1 MPLSA
6 RKVETA
12 GPGRHGDG
20 RGLYL
25 LVKQS
30 GARSWLL
37 RYQVQGRRR
46 DMGLGPYPDVTLAM
60 ARERATEARRL
71 IVNGEDPIAR
81 KQRAHTQTFE
91 GAANQLIESKRPG
104 WKNAKHA
111 AQWTSTLE
119 TYVFPHIGQLRV
131 DKVETADVLSVLSP
145 IWASKSETASRVR
158 QRIEAVLDYATALG
172 LRTGDNPARW
182 RGHLDHLLPKPTK
195 VRAVKH
201 HPALP
206 HSEIKTFMS
215 ALAERT
221 GVASQALR
229 FTILTAARSG
239 ETRGMKWDE
248 VDLENGVWTIPAERM
263 KAGKEQRVP
272 LSKAAIECLGSPRER
287 GGLVF
292 ESEAKP
298 GKAISDMSMT
308 AVLKRMKCDG
318 ITVHGF
324 RSTFRDWAGET
335 TGFPREVI
343 EAALAHR
350 IKDRAEAA
358 YARSDLFDKRRDL
371 MEAWA
376 FAAAAKDAPDNVVR
390 LGGRKA

>member
-131 DKVETADVLSVLSP
+131 DKVETAV
-145 IWASKSETASRVR
+145 
-158 QRIEAVLDYATALG
+158 
-172 LRTGDNPARW
+172 
-182 RGHLDHLLPKPTK
+182 
-195 VRAVKH
+195 
-201 HPALP
+201 
-206 HSEIKTFMS
+206 
-215 ALAERT
+215 
-221 GVASQALR
+221 
-229 FTILTAARSG
+229 
-239 ETRGMKWDE
+239 
-248 VDLENGVWTIPAERM
+248 
-263 KAGKEQRVP
+263 
-272 LSKAAIECLGSPRER
+272 
-287 GGLVF
+287 
-292 ESEAKP
+292 
-298 GKAISDMSMT
+298 
-308 AVLKRMKCDG
+308 
-318 ITVHGF
+318 
-324 RSTFRDWAGET
+324 
-335 TGFPREVI
+335 
-343 EAALAHR
+343 
-350 IKDRAEAA
+350 
-358 YARSDLFDKRRDL
+358 
-371 MEAWA
+371 
-376 FAAAAKDAPDNVVR
+376 
-390 LGGRKA
+390 